1 MLPRLAAFLLLAF
14 AAGVIGD
21 DWPQFMGPSRNG
33 RSAETGLARS
43 WPAGG
48 PPQLWSVE
56 LGKGFGGAAVVGD
69 RVYIQDREG
78 EARDL
83 VRCLDATS
91 GKELWQVGYDAPGKY
106 SYPGPR
112 SVPAVVGNR
121 LYACGP
127 LGNLVGVDTE
137 ARKIIWER
145 HIWQDFGGGK
155 RPLWAFAQNPLV
167 VGDLVLVLVQTPKAG
182 MVAFDAA
189 TGEVRWQ
196 SEPLGNRAGYVSPAL
211 LRVAGKSQLIAVT
224 AGPDFPRGKKPAP
237 PPSDPPQPTAFG
249 LDPATGQVLWRY
261 AGWQC
266 ATPAS
271 LPIDLGEG
279 RLLLSGGYN
288 AGLVILQVQPAA
300 DGTFQVS
307 EALRSMAIGS
317 HVHSPIVVD
326 GCFYA
331 NCTTNERKDG
341 MSCME
346 PDGSLAWKTGRDP
359 VFDKGGLLY
368 ADGMLLS
375 VDGQKG
381 LLRLIQPTP
390 DKLTILAEAKVL
402 DGPQCWAPLA
412 LANGRLYLRDQH
424 QLKCLDLRAVPK
436 QE

>member
-1 MLPRLAAFLLLAF
+1 MPMLHRLAVLLLC
-14 AAGVIGD
+14 AAAATTMAA
-21 DWPQFMGPSRNG
+21 DWPQFMGPSHNG

-43 WPAGG
+43 WPDGG
-48 PPQLWSVE
+48 PPELWCVPM
-56 LGKGFGGAAVVGD
+56 GKGFGGVAVVGD
-69 RVYIQDREG
+69 RVYVQDREG

-83 VRCLDATS
+83 VRCLDAAS
-91 GKELWQVGYDAPGKY
+91 GQELWQVGYDAPGKFGF
-106 SYPGPR
+106 PGSR

-121 LYACGP
+121 LYSCGP
-127 LGNLVGVDTE
+127 LGHLVCIDTDTH
-137 ARKIIWER
+137 AILWRH

-167 VGDLVLVLVQTPKAG
+167 LGDLVLVMVQTEKAG
-182 MVAFDAA
+182 MVAFAAA

-196 SEPLGNRAGYVSPAL
+196 SEPLGKRAGYVSPAL
-211 LRVAGKSQLIAVT
+211 LKVADRTHLVAVV
-224 AGPDFPRGKKPAP
+224 AGPDIPRGSNPPPAP
-237 PPSDPPQPTAFG
+237 SGPPWPTVFG
-249 LDPATGQVLWRY
+249 LDPATGQVLWRHV
-261 AGWQC
+261 GWQC

-279 RLLLSGGYN
+279 RVLLSGGYN
-288 AGLVILQVQPAA
+288 AGLAILQVQPAA
-300 DGTFQVS
+300 GGTFQVT

-326 GCFYA
+326 GNIYA

-341 MSCME
+341 LSCMK

-368 ADGMLLS
+368 ADGMLIS

-381 LLRLIQPTP
+381 ILRLIQPNP
-390 DKLTILAEAKVL
+390 EKLTVLAEAKVL

-412 LANGRLYLRDQH
+412 LADGHLYLRDQK
-424 QLKCLDLRAVPK
+424 QLKCLDLRAP
-436 QE
+436 